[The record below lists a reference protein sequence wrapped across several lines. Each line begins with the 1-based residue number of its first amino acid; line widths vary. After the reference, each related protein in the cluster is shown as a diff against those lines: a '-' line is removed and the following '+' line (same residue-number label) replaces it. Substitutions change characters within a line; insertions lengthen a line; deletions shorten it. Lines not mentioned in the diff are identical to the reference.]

1 MCYTSETRMTNFFE
15 HFKTTLFA
23 EFQFLK
29 DFGFS
34 DFEEE
39 QVAYEYH
46 FVART
51 KNNIKLDIQIELTS
65 STPIWTSINGI
76 YLDNLFV
83 PNSFFKEYSSEL
95 ESIYR
100 TIDNPKSITNNQN
113 AFAEKGFALNER
125 YLSFVKS
132 LLIENPEY
140 LQDVSIYDRQH
151 ELRKLQTEI
160 ELADYLK
167 DFKKLFDKGGQLLVT
182 ETFFKAQFENNLLTV
197 ETDKISADFNS
208 YEEFVEFLNSF
219 SSENIQFENINYKFE
234 PK

>member
-1 MCYTSETRMTNFFE
+1 MTNFFE
-15 HFKTTLFA
+15 HFKTTLFE

-39 QVAYEYH
+39 QFAYEYH
-46 FVART
+46 FVAKS

-76 YLDNLFV
+76 YLENLFV
-83 PNSFFKEYSSEL
+83 QNSFFKEYSSEL

-100 TIDNPKSITNNQN
+100 TIDNPKNITNNQN
-113 AFAEKGFALNER
+113 AFAEKGFVLNER

-140 LQDVSIYDRQH
+140 LQDVSIYDIQH
-151 ELRKLQTEI
+151 ELRKLQTEL

-167 DFKKLFDKGGQLLVT
+167 DFKKLFNKGGQLLPT

-208 YEEFVEFLNSF
+208 YDEFVDFVNSF
-219 SSENIQFENINYKFE
+219 SSENIQFENIIYKFE